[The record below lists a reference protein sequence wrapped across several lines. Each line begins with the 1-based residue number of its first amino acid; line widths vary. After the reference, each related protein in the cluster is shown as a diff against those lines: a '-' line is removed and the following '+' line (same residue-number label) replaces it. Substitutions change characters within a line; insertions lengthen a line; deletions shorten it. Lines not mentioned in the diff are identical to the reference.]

1 MSEDDNTKV
10 VPFKLVEKE
19 DIPEVTADEVLE
31 SGKGLFDKAVVI
43 GYSVESGLNV
53 LFAGLSEQDVYF
65 LLQRAAVDILIN
77 DVEDYDE

>member
-43 GYSVESGLNV
+43 GYSIESGLNV